1 MKHRTKARASGRRA
15 RRAECEDV
23 RFAEVEFD
31 LPTKPGLIIE
41 FSGGLKLLVEDAS
54 VVDLAAEF
62 IAAFRAHE
70 LRAMKGGRS

>member
-1 MKHRTKARASGRRA
+1 MNHKTKSLAACSRA
-15 RRAECEDV
+15 RRAVCEDV
-23 RFAEVEFD
+23 RFAEVDFD
-31 LPTKPGLIIE
+31 RPAKPGLIVE

-70 LRAMKGGRS
+70 QKGGRS

>member
-1 MKHRTKARASGRRA
+1 MNHKIKARAADTRA
-15 RRAECEDV
+15 RRAVCEDV

-31 LPTKPGLIIE
+31 RPAKPGLVIE
-41 FSGGLKLLVEDAS
+41 FSGGLKLLVEDVS

-70 LRAMKGGRS
+70 QKGGRS